1 MQKTNN
7 IISFISKFFKEETN
21 KIVLGRWTINY
32 CPIST
37 NKKIDSG
44 NHDHCG
50 PCGTKELQNKYDDD
64 EDDIVIIKK
73 NDIPNKNDKELK

>member
-7 IISFISKFFKEETN
+7 IISFIN
-21 KIVLGRWTINY
+21 KIFREEANKIALGRWTINY
-32 CPIST
+32 CPISI

-50 PCGTKELQNKYDDD
+50 PCGTKDLNKYDDD
-64 EDDIVIIKK
+64 EEDDIVIKK
-73 NDIPNKNDKELK
+73 TIISNEPLKKLE